1 MVRHLMISLGCL
13 LVAIIGTVMIIEGVV
28 YGDERE
34 RQQIGAAE
42 RARVARL
49 MDYHGTSVA
58 YERDGAWW
66 FDRAGKRCRLEA
78 QEPEKGATH
87 DAVHH

>member
-1 MVRHLMISLGCL
+1 MVRDLMISLGCL
-13 LVAIIGTVMIIEGVV
+13 LIAIIGTILIIEGVV
-28 YGDERE
+28 YGDEME
-34 RQQIGAAE
+34 RRQISAAE

-66 FDRAGKRCRLEA
+66 FDRGGQRCKL
-78 QEPEKGATH
+78 
-87 DAVHH
+87 